1 MNTRRSPE
9 RELHKTM
16 ATLKDKTIYPAWD
29 CGVVNNKVVIKERE
43 AFDKHLIPYEGKENL
58 QLVLKR
64 KIKSRSRQEE
74 KFYHAVVVRMVAAHM
89 DITDQE
95 AHDLLKKL
103 WLKTE
108 ERVKLPDGRIVR
120 YERTGSTTELGD
132 KAYREYWEMC
142 IRWAAL
148 PTKEDGLGPD
158 SGLGLYIPYPN
169 EADWDG
175 RDEYAQFINS

>member
-1 MNTRRSPE
+1 MTQ
-9 RELHKTM
+9 
-16 ATLKDKTIYPAWD
+16 LKDKTIYPAWE
-29 CGVVNNKVVIKERE
+29 CAVYNGKVVIKERE

-58 QLVLKR
+58 VLTLKR
-64 KIKSRSRQEE
+64 KVKARSRQEE
-74 KFYHAVVVRMVAAHM
+74 KFYHAVVVRMVASNM

-95 AHDLLKKL
+95 AHDMLKRLL
-103 WLKTE
+103 LKTE
-108 ERVKLPDGRIVR
+108 ERVKLADGRVVR
-120 YERTGSTTELGD
+120 YERVVSTTELGD
-132 KAYREYWEMC
+132 KAYREYWENC

-175 RDEYAQFINS
+175 KDQYMG